1 VRIAF
6 ATCSALPDGWP
17 DDHPAAALLGAEMVP
32 WDDPTA
38 RWEDYDRVIVR
49 SVFDYAQRFDQFLGW
64 CDRVGAARLRNTP
77 ELIRFNADKRYLA
90 DLRTPTVPSVF
101 VGPHD
106 ELPDLEGRSW

>member
-90 DLRTPTVPSVF
+90 DLRTPTVPTCLSA
-101 VGPHD
+101 
-106 ELPDLEGRSW
+106 LTMSCRISRGRSW

>member
-49 SVFDYAQRFDQFLGW
+49 SVFDYAQRCDQFLGW

-90 DLRTPTVPSVF
+90 TF
-101 VGPHD
+101 VHRRCQAC
-106 ELPDLEGRSW
+106 LSALTMSCRISRGRSW